1 MTTDYEERER
11 EKQKKKTGLTN
22 PIHRALDRRLKGKK
36 GVSDAGTGGGGSRLG
51 RIPLKPP
58 GRN

>member
-36 GVSDAGTGGGGSRLG
+36 KG
-51 RIPLKPP
+51 
-58 GRN
+58 